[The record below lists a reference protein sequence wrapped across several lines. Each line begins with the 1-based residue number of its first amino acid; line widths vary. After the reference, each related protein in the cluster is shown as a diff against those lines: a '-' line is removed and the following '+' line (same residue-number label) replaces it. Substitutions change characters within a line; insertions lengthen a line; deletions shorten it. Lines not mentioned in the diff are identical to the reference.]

1 MAKNK
6 HESPHILAY
15 IMEIDKAIRNDE
27 YPNANSMNR
36 KMGWTISR
44 STFLRYMD
52 ILRDTYHAPVDFDFK
67 KNGYFYTDKAYFMPQ
82 VMLAEGE
89 LLTLSTILPLLDQYK
104 NTPLEGAFRSLME
117 KLTEMLPD
125 SISVDS
131 SLINNEVHFISDPIT
146 RLEDGVFENVL
157 RATKLHRTLRLEYKT
172 ATSSDYEMRNFDPY
186 HIICQKGSW
195 YLLGFSHSSQAIR
208 LYAMPRIRKC
218 EITEKSFSVPGG
230 FKIENHLDPEMGVW
244 NNSGESF
251 TVEIEFEAK
260 LKTFVTERIWHKEQV
275 LRENADGSVYLSFKT
290 NQIDQTVAWVL
301 SFAGRAKV
309 LNPPELKKEVA
320 KAAKKI
326 LGKAAES

>member
-52 ILRDTYHAPVDFDFK
+52 ILRDTYHAPVEFDFK
-67 KNGYFYTDKAYFMPQ
+67 KNGYCYTDKAYFMSQ

-146 RLEDGVFENVL
+146 CLENGVFENIL

-172 ATSSDYEMRNFDPY
+172 ATSSDYQTREFDPY
-186 HIICQKGSW
+186 HILCQKGSW
-195 YLLGFSHSSQAIR
+195 YILGFSHSSEAIR

-218 EITEKSFSVPGG
+218 EITEKSFSVPRD
-230 FKIENHLDPEMGVW
+230 FKIENHIDPEMGVW
-244 NNSGESF
+244 NNSGGMF
-251 TVEIEFEAK
+251 NVEIEFESS

-275 LRENADGSVYLSFKT
+275 LRENADGSVYLSFET
-290 NQIDQTVAWVL
+290 NQLSQTVAWIL
-301 SFAGRAKV
+301 SFAEGAKV
-309 LNPPELKKEVA
+309 LNPPELKEEVA
-320 KAAKKI
+320 KAAQKI
-326 LGKAAES
+326 LTRAAEN